1 MSLKCDIKND
11 KSKAVKTVIMIF
23 SKPISV
29 TVASLNEP
37 TTEKIRPERDQAQD
51 RLLHMLP
58 EAHTYFQTPG
68 C

>member
-58 EAHTYFQTPG
+58 ETHTYFRTPG